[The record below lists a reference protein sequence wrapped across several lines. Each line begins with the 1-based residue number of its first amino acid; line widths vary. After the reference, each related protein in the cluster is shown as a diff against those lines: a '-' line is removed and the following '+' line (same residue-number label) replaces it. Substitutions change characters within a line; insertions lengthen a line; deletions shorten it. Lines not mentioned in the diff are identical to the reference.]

1 MTVNGLKNNICYSL
15 FEIATS
21 YIYLEKKKVLTQ
33 FKERD

>member
-21 YIYLEKKKVLTQ
+21 YIYLEKKKY
-33 FKERD
+33 